1 LLEAG
6 VIRAAFAAGLL
17 LAGVGEVAA
26 APEMFQVEPEASSA
40 QFAVTHFG
48 VFTQHGRFGGTQ
60 GTIVLDAEQRSGSID
75 LVIDATSIN
84 TGWHARDAWLRGE
97 EMFDVAHYPV
107 VQFRSTKLVFDQA
120 RLTGI
125 AGLLTLHGVTRP
137 IELKVER
144 IECGGETGKGRDCG
158 AGAVSTI
165 RRSQFGMDYALGL
178 VSDEV
183 ELSLQITA
191 RWRPQ

>member
-1 LLEAG
+1 

-17 LAGVGEVAA
+17 FAGVGGVAA
-26 APEMFQVEPEASSA
+26 APEVFLVEPEASSA
-40 QFAVTHFG
+40 QFVVTHFG
-48 VFTQHGRFGGTQ
+48 VFKQRGRFGGTQ
-60 GTIVLDAEQRSGSID
+60 GTIILDAEQRSGNID
-75 LVIDATSIN
+75 LVIDATSID

-97 EMFDVAHYPV
+97 EMFDVARYPI

-120 RLTGI
+120 RLIGI

-144 IECGGETGKGRDCG
+144 MECGSEIAEREGCG
-158 AGAVSTI
+158 ADAVSTI

-183 ELSLQITA
+183 ELSLQVTA
-191 RWRPQ
+191 HRRPQ